1 MTVGVPVGAGTVAG
15 VLFAATYGDIGA
27 RLRSGACYQGS
38 CHRKMGVVAGAIAR
52 AIAGAVSDAR
62 DGVGTTTGGAVA
74 LAPGR
79 SDRV

>member
-15 VLFAATYGDIGA
+15 VLVAATYGDIGS

-52 AIAGAVSDAR
+52 AIAGVSDAR